1 MKKIYTTGEVAKI
14 LGLNINTIIKWFD
27 DGKIKGFKLPGSNER
42 RIPAKSLMEFMRVNE
57 IPMDFLEKE
66 GYVPEN
72 EDRKYQRKAERRS
85 TAIPAE
91 LILSNGKETYAKPAK
106 ILNLSRGGAL
116 VEILSKSKLIL
127 PKPPFTLNLK
137 VFQGD
142 LEGFDGQC
150 DMVHINN
157 KGENIAVGL
166 QFNGTPPDRLSEFLG
181 GS

>member
-42 RIPAKSLMEFMRVNE
+42 RIPAKALVEFMKTNE
-57 IPMDFLEKE
+57 IPLDFLEKE
-66 GYVPEN
+66 GLPATD
-72 EDRKYQRKAERRS
+72 DRNYRRKNNRKP

-91 LILSNGKETYAKPAK
+91 LVLSNGKETYAKPAK
-106 ILNLSRGGAL
+106 IMNLSTGGAL
-116 VEILSKSKLIL
+116 VEVLSRSKLIL

-142 LEGFDGQC
+142 LEGFEGEC

-157 KGENIAVGL
+157 TGENLALGL
-166 QFNGTPPDRLSEFLG
+166 RFSEKGSNDRLSAFLEI
-181 GS
+181 

>member
-42 RIPAKSLMEFMRVNE
+42 RIPAKSLMEFMRQNE
-57 IPMDFLEKE
+57 IPLDFLESE
-66 GYVPEN
+66 GYEVKIN
-72 EDRKYQRKAERRS
+72 DRNYHRQNDRKP

-91 LILSNGKETYAKPAK
+91 LVLSNGKETYAKPAK
-106 ILNLSRGGAL
+106 ILNLSSGGAY
-116 VEILSKSKLIL
+116 VEVLSKSKLIL

-137 VFQGD
+137 IFQGE
-142 LEGFDGQC
+142 LEGFEGKC

-157 KGENIAVGL
+157 KGDNIALGL
-166 QFNGTPPDRLSEFLG
+166 QFSEDPGDKLVAFLREG
-181 GS
+181 

>member
-1 MKKIYTTGEVAKI
+1 VAKI

-42 RIPAKSLMEFMRVNE
+42 RIPARSLTEFMKANE
-57 IPMDFLEKE
+57 IPLEFLEKE
-66 GYVPEN
+66 GYIPDTD
-72 EDRKYQRKAERRS
+72 DRNYRRKTNRKP

-116 VEILSKSKLIL
+116 VEVLSKSKLIL

-142 LEGFDGQC
+142 LEGFEGQC

-157 KGENIAVGL
+157 RGENLALGL
-166 QFNGTPPDRLSEFLG
+166 RFNNVSDDRLASFLHE
-181 GS
+181 S